1 MRSPMDQ
8 KTFLEFYKNTV
19 LGYSK
24 GVLNHICTRLEIV
37 NRITFE
43 AQRSL
48 GDADDIRY
56 FENKRDLKKIIS
68 DTTEDIRFA
77 GFYEAWEF
85 SKLFKYSVPLFFETP
100 DAKTIKDL
108 LIQSNI
114 QQFDE
119 TKYEP
124 KMILNTSLKDSSP
137 LFWENDGDIFLKFVL
152 QKDYLIPDTFER
164 IDYRY
169 PIVVYFNADNSVLE
183 IRYDAMKYTGTSI
196 ITSDGYEQ
204 LVTDC
209 INWLR
214 KTLKIEIY
222 TCDHADIISVINDK
236 QNEEVK
242 IYKQLMEL
250 STGGSAELTASESA
264 DYVLPFIGEIREL
277 IEENEEI
284 FNQAEDIKNLLLQ
297 YLADKEAT
305 ASYPYIYIKWV
316 NPVESQSYIV
326 KVTFDYLSRKYTLL
340 QHITGSCKDLGME
353 RMNNA
358 IKYLCKTSSFVKGEK
373 I

>member
-1 MRSPMDQ
+1 MRSPMDER
-8 KTFLEFYKNTV
+8 TFLNFYKNTV

-24 GVLNHICTRLEIV
+24 GVLNHICARLE
-37 NRITFE
+37 NERRISFE

-48 GDADDIRY
+48 DDSADIQY
-56 FENKRDLKKIIS
+56 FESKRDLKKIIS
-68 DTTEDIRFA
+68 DTSTDIKFA

-85 SKLFKYSVPLFFETP
+85 SKLFKYSVPLFFATP
-100 DAKTIKDL
+100 EDTPIKEL
-108 LIQSNI
+108 LVQRKIR
-114 QQFDE
+114 QFE
-119 TKYEP
+119 EEKYRPE
-124 KMILNTSLKDSSP
+124 MILNTSLKDSTP
-137 LFWENDGDIFLKFVL
+137 LFWENDGDVFLKFVL
-152 QKDYLIPDTFER
+152 QKDYLIPETFEP

-169 PIVVYFNADNSVLE
+169 PIVVYFNVENSILE
-183 IRYDAMKYTGTSI
+183 IRYDAMKYGTGI

-209 INWLR
+209 ISWL
-214 KTLKIEIY
+214 KKSLDIELY
-222 TCDHADIISVINDK
+222 LCDHTEIISVINDK

-284 FNQAEDIKNLLLQ
+284 FNQAEDIKKLLLQ

-326 KVTFDYLSRKYTLL
+326 KVTFDYLNRKYTLL

-358 IKYLCKTSSFVKGEK
+358 IKYLCKTCSFVKGEE

>member
-1 MRSPMDQ
+1 MRSPMDER
-8 KTFLEFYKNTV
+8 TFLDFYKNTV

-24 GVLNHICTRLEIV
+24 GVLNHICTRLENEHKIS
-37 NRITFE
+37 FE

-48 GDADDIRY
+48 DDSDDILY
-56 FENKRDLKKIIS
+56 FENKRDLKKIIT
-68 DTTEDIRFA
+68 DTTADIKFA

-100 DAKTIKDL
+100 EGMSIKEL
-108 LIQSNI
+108 FVQNNI
-114 QQFDE
+114 QQFNRLNYQPE
-119 TKYEP
+119 R
-124 KMILNTSLKDSSP
+124 ILNTSLKDSTP
-137 LFWENDGDIFLKFVL
+137 LFWENDGEIFLKFVL
-152 QKDYLIPDTFER
+152 QKDYLIPETFER

-169 PIVVYFNADNSVLE
+169 PIVVYFNTENSILE
-183 IRYDAMKYTGTSI
+183 IRYDAMKYGSTGI
-196 ITSDGYEQ
+196 ITTDGYEQ

-209 INWLR
+209 ITWLR
-214 KTLKIEIY
+214 KKLRIDAY
-222 TCDHADIISVINDK
+222 TCDHTDIISVINDK

-284 FNQAEDIKNLLLQ
+284 FNQAEDIRNLLVQ

-305 ASYPYIYIKWV
+305 ASYPYIYVKWV

-340 QHITGSCKDLGME
+340 QHITGSCKDLGMG

-358 IKYLCKTSSFVKGEK
+358 IKYLCKTGSFVKGEK